1 MKIGV
6 CILCLIAVFTASGC
20 GAGAIEKI
28 SFVQSDADASWSMIG
43 FGREWGIRFN
53 SVGSLTLS
61 ASGEVTE
68 GTAHEL
74 GVDKKKLT
82 GGNLVISDQGS
93 VSGFI
98 DTYLADSDTMEK
110 YTILDGQM
118 TPEKDIVV
126 FEGKFPTARRGI
138 VILIAKNETFAQAD
152 LAGTWGVL
160 HDRVYSM
167 NIDEKGTITKC
178 ALAPEGWTGKDMCE
192 GNFSLDPTGAVSAS
206 MLFSES
212 KKAPVTVGGQLN
224 SGKNFMAL
232 VGSDSTH
239 FQGTTLTF
247 MRRDGNFSLAD
258 MEGSWRFAMTGHSG
272 TFFGTLRTD
281 KGGNVLDGTWC
292 RIGVVANDSGALSG
306 GKLFLNEKGE
316 ISGSLK
322 ISSGNPFEIL
332 GGQMSPKK
340 DFVNALYLDGPRTRG
355 MMLFERI
362 P

>member
-6 CILCLIAVFTASGC
+6 CILCLIAVFTASGY
-20 GAGAIEKI
+20 GAGAIEKV
-28 SFVQSDADASWSMIG
+28 SFVQSDAAASWSMIG
-43 FGREWGIRFN
+43 FGRAWGIRFN
-53 SVGSLTLS
+53 SLGSLTLS
-61 ASGEVTE
+61 ASGEVTG
-68 GTAHEL
+68 GTALEL
-74 GVDKKKLT
+74 GVDRKKFT

-93 VSGFI
+93 ISGFI

-126 FEGKFPTARRGI
+126 FEGKFPTDRRGI

-152 LAGTWGVL
+152 LSGTWGVL
-160 HDRVYSM
+160 HDSVYSM

-178 ALAPEGWTGKDMCE
+178 DLALEGQTGKEMCE
-192 GNFSLDPTGAVSAS
+192 GNFSLDPTGAVSAN

-212 KKAPVTVGGQLN
+212 KKAPVTVSGQLN

-232 VGSDSTH
+232 VGSDATH

-258 MEGSWRFAMTGHSG
+258 MEGLWKFAMTGHSG

-281 KGGNVLDGTWC
+281 KKGTVLDGTWC
-292 RIGVVANDSGALSG
+292 RIGAVANDSGTLSG
-306 GKLFLNEKGE
+306 GKLFLNKKGE
-316 ISGSLK
+316 VSGSLK
-322 ISSGNPFEIL
+322 ISSSYLFEIL

-340 DFVNALYLDGPRTRG
+340 DFVNALYFDGPRTRG

-362 P
+362 L

>member
-6 CILCLIAVFTASGC
+6 CVLCLIAVFAASGC
-20 GAGAIEKI
+20 GAGAMEKI

-53 SVGSLTLS
+53 SLGSLTLS

-74 GVDKKKLT
+74 GVDRKKLT

-93 VSGFI
+93 ISGFI

-118 TPEKDIVV
+118 TPEKDIIV
-126 FEGKFPTARRGI
+126 FEGKFPTDRRGI
-138 VILIAKNETFAQAD
+138 VILIAKNDTFAQKD

-160 HDRVYSM
+160 HDRAYSM
-167 NIDEKGTITKC
+167 DIDENGTITEC
-178 ALAPEGWTGKDMCE
+178 ALLPEGQTGKEVCE
-192 GNFSLDPTGAVSAS
+192 GKFSLDPTGAVSAS

-212 KKAPVTVGGQLN
+212 KKAPVTVDGQLN

-247 MRRDGNFSLAD
+247 MRRDGDFSVAD
-258 MEGSWRFAMTGHSG
+258 MEGSWRFGMTGHSG
-272 TFFGTLRTD
+272 TFFGILRID
-281 KGGNVLDGTWC
+281 KEGNVLDGTWS

-306 GKLFLNEKGE
+306 GELFLNKKGE

-322 ISSGNPFEIL
+322 ISSSNLFEIL

-340 DFVNALYLDGPRTRG
+340 DFVDALYLDGPRTRG

-362 P
+362 L